1 MAPPT
6 VPVGVPASL
15 RAGDTVVFDILPISD
30 PALGN
35 FTSSAYTLLAQ
46 FVSGELGLA
55 AQVAA
60 QGTGWRCTLSAANTQ
75 GLKGDSPSPETV
87 AWTLSASAG
96 GERYTLAQGTLLLY
110 PDPAQQTSGAKTH
123 SQTMLELIEAQLE
136 GRLPADLQS
145 YQIGGHAVALI
156 PIDQLLRLR
165 SRYAA
170 EVQAQRTGSLGTPV
184 AWRLRPAC

>member
-35 FTSSAYTLLAQ
+35 FTSSVYTLLAQ
-46 FVSGELGLA
+46 FVSGELGLS

-75 GLKGDSPSPETV
+75 GLKGDSASADSVT
-87 AWTLSASAG
+87 WTLSASAG
-96 GERYTLAQGTLLLY
+96 GERYTLVEGTSLLW

-123 SQTMLELIEAQLE
+123 ARRMLELIEAQIE

-145 YQIGGHAVALI
+145 YQIGGHAVVLL
-156 PIDQLLRLR
+156 PMDQLLRLR

-170 EVQAQRTGSLGTPV
+170 EVQAERTGTLGTPV